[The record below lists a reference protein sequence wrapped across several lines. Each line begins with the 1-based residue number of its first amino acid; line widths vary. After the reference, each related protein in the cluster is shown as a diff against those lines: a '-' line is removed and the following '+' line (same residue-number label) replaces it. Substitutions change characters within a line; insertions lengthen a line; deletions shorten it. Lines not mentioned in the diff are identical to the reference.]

1 MVNHSNI
8 STTRYFKR
16 GRVSTTELFRMEHQA
31 NLLWINSDSSYNIHE
46 KWLQNNFKKNERAQI
61 LLVKNDNIL
70 TPESINLVSLNVL
83 ICMLLDKSHLSLFN
97 FRCLTSTRMSS
108 PLIRMG
114 NHSMTSVQGI
124 NFET

>member
-8 STTRYFKR
+8 SSTRYFKR
-16 GRVSTTELFRMEHQA
+16 GRVSTTQLFRMEHQA

-70 TPESINLVSLNVL
+70 TPESINLVSFDLYVVEL
-83 ICMLLDKSHLSLFN
+83 YPF
-97 FRCLTSTRMSS
+97 F
-108 PLIRMG
+108 
-114 NHSMTSVQGI
+114 
-124 NFET
+124 